1 MKYAARTIFQNNE
14 MLRHLDAAGMDRVGQ
29 VATRRSFAKGVLI
42 FAEGDPGDA
51 IFGVIAGQVHIM
63 ARTPANQQIFLNLVG
78 PGGVFGEIAVV
89 DGLARCV
96 TAVAATDTEV
106 FRICRDSFARLMAAD
121 SLVVLGLLDVLCRQQ
136 RVATRLIIDEYSQGN
151 VAARLAH
158 GVLRLTDGNHSAG
171 RPGESLHITQAELAR
186 YVFVSRQVVNQHLS
200 AWEGHGWVAKSRR
213 QIKVTDRDALAAVA
227 RNIGNGNGRGMRS
240 NGAPSAN

>member
-96 TAVAATDTEV
+96 TAVAATERTPAWRPLRRGHDL
-106 FRICRDSFARLMAAD
+106 ARLC
-121 SLVVLGLLDVLCRQQ
+121 SFRCGERQY
-136 RVATRLIIDEYSQGN
+136 RCERPT
-151 VAARLAH
+151 LANTSPSSCEKA
-158 GVLRLTDGNHSAG
+158 GSAG
-171 RPGESLHITQAELAR
+171 LCE
-186 YVFVSRQVVNQHLS
+186 
-200 AWEGHGWVAKSRR
+200 
-213 QIKVTDRDALAAVA
+213 AASPVK
-227 RNIGNGNGRGMRS
+227 RF
-240 NGAPSAN
+240 

>member
-14 MLRHLDAAGMDRVGQ
+14 MLRHLDAVGMDRVAQ
-29 VATRRSFAKGVLI
+29 AATRRSYAKGVMI
-42 FAEGDPGDA
+42 FAEGNPGDA

-63 ARTPANQQIFLNLVG
+63 ARTPANQQIFLNLIG

-89 DGLARCV
+89 DGLARCA
-96 TAVAATDTEV
+96 TAIAATDTEV

-121 SLVVLGLLDVLCRQQ
+121 PLVVLGLLNVLCRHQ
-136 RVATRLIIDEYSQGN
+136 RLATRLIIDEYSQGN

-158 GVLRLTDGNHSAG
+158 GVLRLTDGDDSAG
-171 RPGESLHITQAELAR
+171 RQDQSLHITQAELAK

-200 AWEGHGWVAKSRR
+200 AWESHGWVSKSRR
-213 QIKVTDRDALAAVA
+213 RLEVTDREALAAVA
-227 RNIGNGNGRGMRS
+227 RNVGNGNGKATGIF
-240 NGAPSAN
+240 AA

>member
-14 MLRHLDAAGMDRVGQ
+14 MLRHLDAVGMERVGQ
-29 VATRRSFAKGVLI
+29 AATRRSFAKGVMI

-51 IFGVIAGQVHIM
+51 IFGVIAGQVQIM
-63 ARTPANQQIFLNLVG
+63 ARTPANQQIFLNLIG

-89 DGLARCV
+89 DGLARCA

-106 FRICRDSFARLMAAD
+106 FRICRDGFGRLMAAD
-121 SLVVLGLLDVLCRQQ
+121 PLVLLGLLDVLCRHQ

-158 GVLRLTDGNHSAG
+158 GVLRLTDGDDSAG
-171 RPGESLHITQAELAR
+171 RPNQSLHITQAELAK

-213 QIKVTDRDALAAVA
+213 RLRVTNRDALAAVA
-227 RNIGNGNGRGMRS
+227 RNVRNGPATSDSDHLRW
-240 NGAPSAN
+240 

>member
-1 MKYAARTIFQNNE
+1 MKCGARTIFQNNE
-14 MLRHLDAAGMDRVGQ
+14 MLRHLDPVGMDRVAQ
-29 VATRRSFAKGVLI
+29 ATTRRGFAQGVTI

-51 IFGVIAGQVHIM
+51 IFGVIAGKVQIL
-63 ARTPANQQIFLNLVG
+63 ARTPANQQIFLNLIG

-89 DGLARCV
+89 DGLARCA

-106 FRICRDSFARLMAAD
+106 FRICRDSFSRLMAVD
-121 SLVVLGLLDVLCRQQ
+121 PQVSLGLLHVLCQHQ

-158 GVLRLTDGNHSAG
+158 GVLRLTDADDSAG
-171 RPGESLHITQAELAR
+171 RPGGSLHITQAELAK

-200 AWEGHGWVAKSRR
+200 AWEGHGWVSKSRR
-213 QIKVTDRDALAAVA
+213 RIAVTDRDALAAVA
-227 RNIGNGNGRGMRS
+227 RKLGNGQ
-240 NGAPSAN
+240 APSKSTDPGS